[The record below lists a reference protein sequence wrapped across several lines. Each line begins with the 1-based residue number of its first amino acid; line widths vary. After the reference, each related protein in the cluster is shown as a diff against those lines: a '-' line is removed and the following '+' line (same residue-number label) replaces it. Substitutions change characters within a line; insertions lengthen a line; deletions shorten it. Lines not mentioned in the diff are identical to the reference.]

1 MQHSIKQIYVNNK
14 KKKKRHVHSAS
25 CFYFKSTFQIDNLM

>member
-14 KKKKRHVHSAS
+14 KKKKRHVHSTLVAS
-25 CFYFKSTFQIDNLM
+25 TLKVHSE

>member
-14 KKKKRHVHSAS
+14 KKVTSVLPVDSTLK
-25 CFYFKSTFQIDNLM
+25 YFKIENLM

>member
-14 KKKKRHVHSAS
+14 KKKKNVMSILPVASTLKVHS
-25 CFYFKSTFQIDNLM
+25 K

>member
-14 KKKKRHVHSAS
+14 KKKNVMSILPVASTLKVHS
-25 CFYFKSTFQIDNLM
+25 K